1 MTNLSGINLNNG
13 SAVGAK
19 REGMDSPSHSLA
31 LMPKYE
37 AYKNSGVEWLGDI
50 PASWSLLANKHIF
63 RLKKKQVGKRSN
75 EYDLLSLTLR
85 GVIKRD
91 MENPEGKFPAEFD
104 TYQEVQCGDFIFC
117 LFDVEETPRTVGLSP
132 FNGMIT
138 GAYTVFEPNDNFDNR
153 FLYYFYLNLD
163 AKKRLKPLY
172 RGLRNTIPKDSF
184 LSFKT
189 FVPPHEQQTRIA
201 NFLDKKTAQIDDAI
215 AIKEQ
220 QISLLKER
228 KQIIIQQA
236 VTQGLDPNVPMK
248 DSGVDW
254 IGKIPAHWEAKRIKH
269 AGKIINGYAFP
280 SDAFIQEGARV
291 MKISNIQTMRLD
303 WSDSSYVDALW
314 LNKTNQFR
322 IYKGDLVFA
331 LTRPVISTG
340 IKAALVDT
348 DEPILLN
355 QRNAVFRPNDTCDK
369 NWIYFVLLTK
379 GFINDFEM
387 QIDITGQQP
396 NISTVAIG
404 NLFFPFP
411 PELEQKAIVSELRR
425 RCALL
430 DMAVDDQIAQIEK
443 LKEYKT
449 TLINSAVTGKIKITP
464 EMIEQ

>member
-1 MTNLSGINLNNG
+1 MMKIS
-13 SAVGAK
+13 
-19 REGMDSPSHSLA
+19 E
-31 LMPKYE
+31 MPKYDD
-37 AYKNSGVEWLGDI
+37 YVDSGVEWLGRVPSHWQI
-50 PASWSLLANKHIF
+50 I
-63 RLKKKQVGKRSN
+63 RLKNTINGCVNGLWGADPNGKDELVVVRVSDFDEQKLNVSDEKLTYRSIPEN
-75 EYDLLSLTLR
+75 ERKSRLLKFGDLLIEKSGGGDKTLVGRVVLFDKSYTAVTSNFVAKMTPKNWVNHSFLKYVFFSLYSR
-85 GVIKRD
+85 GVNYVSIKQ
-91 MENPEGKFPAEFD
+91 
-104 TYQEVQCGDFIFC
+104 T
-117 LFDVEETPRTVGLSP
+117 
-132 FNGMIT
+132 T
-138 GAYTVFEPNDNFDNR
+138 GIQ
-153 FLYYFYLNLD
+153 NLD
-163 AKKRLKPLY
+163 ANSYLNEVFCFP
-172 RGLRNTIPKDSF
+172 DE
-184 LSFKT
+184 
-189 FVPPHEQQTRIA
+189 FVQAEVA
-201 NFLDKKTAQIDDAI
+201 NFLDKKTALIDEAI
-215 AIKEQ
+215 SIKEQ

-254 IGKIPAHWEAKRIKH
+254 IGKVPAHWEVKRIKH

-314 LNKTNQFR
+314 LTKTNQFR

-404 NLFFPFP
+404 NLSFPLP
-411 PELEQKAIVSELRR
+411 PELEQKAIVSDLSR

-430 DMAVDDQIAQIEK
+430 DKAVDDQIAQIEK

-464 EMIEQ
+464 EMVEQ